1 MRPRFFA
8 KFLIFLFLVAV
19 ALWHPIAA
27 AAEQNTAVPTKAS
40 AAESEPT
47 DVLQKALDRIAEQRA
62 QIRSL
67 EQRKHGQQE
76 AFKKILEK
84 RLDRAT
90 LELLDL
96 GVAYAKQVAAQ
107 SEDVQDLAAH
117 RDGTGD
123 ILTEHYQL
131 GLETIADIRAAISLP
146 AEDLSG
152 AQMTAVYADILES
165 QELVNGIIK
174 DLVDNLELSQ
184 QLNIASDRQE
194 QTLKAMVDDIALA
207 RSILLEIETQQNK
220 ILGAR
225 IKVAPDDTELKSKFA
240 VVNKSLKQLA
250 GNFST
255 LLDLMDG
262 LTMDTNSYREQI
274 LNATGTISADT
285 AEIGVVK
292 DLLVG
297 WGESL
302 WTLLIEDGPDLLFKA
317 LLLALIILLAFKLGS
332 LLKKL
337 VEKGIESSQ
346 LQVSELLRRMIVSMV
361 RNLVV
366 ILGVL
371 IALSQMGISLGPLLA
386 GFGIIG
392 FVIGFALQDSLSNF
406 ASGFM
411 ILIYRPYDVGDIIES
426 GGTVG
431 RVNNMS
437 FVNTTIITFDNQSII
452 IPNSKI
458 WNDVIKNV
466 TSQTHRRVDMAFGIA
481 YNDNIEKAE
490 TVLMQILKDHDKI
503 LDEPEPIV
511 KLHELGESSV
521 NFIVRPWVLKEDY
534 WEVYWDVTRTVKLKF
549 DEAGLSIPFPQR
561 DVHLYPQGSR
571 VD

>member
-1 MRPRFFA
+1 
-8 KFLIFLFLVAV
+8 V
-19 ALWHPIAA
+19 
-27 AAEQNTAVPTKAS
+27 
-40 AAESEPT
+40 
-47 DVLQKALDRIAEQRA
+47 
-62 QIRSL
+62 
-67 EQRKHGQQE
+67 
-76 AFKKILEK
+76 
-84 RLDRAT
+84 
-90 LELLDL
+90 
-96 GVAYAKQVAAQ
+96 
-107 SEDVQDLAAH
+107 
-117 RDGTGD
+117 
-123 ILTEHYQL
+123 
-131 GLETIADIRAAISLP
+131 
-146 AEDLSG
+146 
-152 AQMTAVYADILES
+152 
-165 QELVNGIIK
+165 
-174 DLVDNLELSQ
+174 
-184 QLNIASDRQE
+184 
-194 QTLKAMVDDIALA
+194 A

-225 IKVAPDDTELKSKFA
+225 MKVAPDDTELKSKFA

-262 LTMDTNSYREQI
+262 LTMDTNFYREQI

-317 LLLALIILLAFKLGS
+317 LLLALIILLALKLGN

-406 ASGFM
+406 ASGLM
-411 ILIYRPYDVGDIIES
+411 ILIYRPYDVGDLIES
-426 GGTVG
+426 GGISG
-431 RVNNMS
+431 RVSHMS
-437 FVNTTIITFDNQSII
+437 IVNTTILTLDNQTIVV
-452 IPNSKI
+452 PNSKI
-458 WNDVIKNV
+458 WGDVIKNV
-466 TSQTHRRVDMAFGIA
+466 TAQTQRRVDMVFGISYSDDVA
-481 YNDNIEKAE
+481 KAE
-490 TVLMQILKDHDKI
+490 RVLEQIVTSHAKVLPDPKPLI
-503 LDEPEPIV
+503 
-511 KLHELGESSV
+511 KLHELGDSSV
-521 NFIVRPWVLKEDY
+521 NFIVKPWVNRDDY
-534 WEVYWDVTRTVKLKF
+534 WEVYWDITRAVKMKF
-549 DEAGLSIPFPQR
+549 DEEGLSIPFPQR
-561 DVHLYPQGSR
+561 DVHLYQQVKTDS
-571 VD
+571 

>member
-317 LLLALIILLAFKLGS
+317 LLLTLIILLAFKVGN

-426 GGTVG
+426 GGVVG

-490 TVLMQILKDHDKI
+490 TVLMQIMKDHDKI

-511 KLHELGESSV
+511 KLHELGDSSV

-561 DVHLYPQGSR
+561 DVHLYSQGSG